1 MPVGLRMPVGVD
13 ESGGAAIAQPAEQ
26 SHKILR
32 TALSPCYSWH
42 AFQQDLGLG
51 ENEIFDVNSPL
62 IIPRLRRRVKRI
74 LNAFRADDRYK
85 LVPGSLTVAESAEG
99 SGEIAI
105 SFRYIDIEA
114 DTEQQFVDTLL
125 GVSEV

>member
-13 ESGGAAIAQPAEQ
+13 ASGGAAIAQPAEQ
-26 SHKILR
+26 SQKIIR
-32 TALSPCYSWH
+32 TALSPCYSSH

-51 ENEIFDVNSPL
+51 ENEVFDVNSPL
-62 IIPRLRRRVKRI
+62 IVPRLRRRVKRI
-74 LNAFRADDRYK
+74 LDAFRADDRYK
-85 LVPGSLTVAESAEG
+85 LVPGTLTVEEQAEG
-99 SGEIAI
+99 SGDVAI

>member
-1 MPVGLRMPVGVD
+1 MPVGVD
-13 ESGGAAIAQPAEQ
+13 ASGGAAIASPAEQ
-26 SHKILR
+26 SQKILR

-51 ENEIFDVNSPL
+51 ENEVFDINSPL
-62 IIPRLRRRVKRI
+62 TIPRLRRRVKRI
-74 LNAFRADDRYK
+74 LDAFRADDRYK
-85 LVPGSLTVAESAEG
+85 LVPGTLKVEETTED
-99 SGEIAI
+99 SGDVVI
-105 SFRYIDIEA
+105 SFSYIDIEA